1 MHSNHRHEEF
11 EKFVLF
17 LREGLDGRLETKS
30 RELPRRLRHEKRA
43 FPKEDPMV
51 MNKTIF
57 DENWKVFRAQATGWW
72 SLMAEYDLVKVDK
85 AEVKFDKFVTMLQ
98 VKYGYTREKAR
109 EEIGRRWG
117 EYEKNKGV

>member
-1 MHSNHRHEEF
+1 MNSNHTREEF
-11 EKFVLF
+11 ENFVLL
-17 LREGLDGRLETKS
+17 LRGDLDGRLETKS
-30 RELPRRLRHEKRA
+30 RELPIRPRHEKRA
-43 FPKEDPMV
+43 FPEEDPMV

-57 DENWKVFRAQATGWW
+57 DENWKQIRAQATGWW

-117 EYEKNKGV
+117 EYEKNKGG